1 MKLLAFLNSLTSV
14 LLLRQK
20 NHLFTFIGVSACP
33 IVLCRPLKAL
43 CCICSCL
50 AASTMATKM
59 KGIYKSFKFISQI
72 FVVKEREMEIGYPTD
87 VKHVAHI
94 GLDAASGSAPSWMND
109 FKATSEFSTSIG
121 SLAEFR
127 DSSSMALS
135 TWSSHDFD
143 QAMGCQQA
151 SDMFKDVPPTDLPNI
166 PKKQKRKKSRSSSS
180 LKSSSS
186 RSSRGSK
193 SKTAFND
200 MDTI

>member
-1 MKLLAFLNSLTSV
+1 
-14 LLLRQK
+14 
-20 NHLFTFIGVSACP
+20 
-33 IVLCRPLKAL
+33 
-43 CCICSCL
+43 
-50 AASTMATKM
+50 
-59 KGIYKSFKFISQI
+59 
-72 FVVKEREMEIGYPTD
+72 MEIGYPTD